1 MAARESEPFI
11 KPLRI
16 DARMMRQQ
24 FNQFAT
30 PCARFHNRPL
40 HQLFAD
46 AAAAAMAGDADV
58 FKQAARDALRTQPGQ
73 DAQLQAADDS
83 ALAVLG
89 DNELDVRIARDAFE
103 RVEINLRQRIFDPF
117 PRPAERIVRQH
128 GDDVTYIV
136 TARATDSDGRNRRHD
151 ISR

>member
-46 AAAAAMAGDADV
+46 AAAAAMAGDTDV

-73 DAQLQAADDS
+73 DAQLQAAYDS

-103 RVEINLRQRIFDPF
+103 RVEIDLRQRIFDAF
-117 PRPAERIVRQH
+117 PRPAQRIVRQH
-128 GDDVTYIV
+128 GDDGTDVLA
-136 TARATDSDGRNRRHD
+136 ARATDGD
-151 ISR
+151 IGSGGHETFQ